1 MCLYVK
7 SYFILVY
14 IIYNWNYDF
23 ISCIFFFYFEI
34 GYIRLIWIKIN
45 ILVMI
50 NNKIY
55 YILLNLCIS
64 RSELRGVI

>member
-1 MCLYVK
+1 M
-7 SYFILVY
+7 ILLVV
-14 IIYNWNYDF
+14 
-23 ISCIFFFYFEI
+23 FFLFYFEI

>member
-1 MCLYVK
+1 M
-7 SYFILVY
+7 ILLVV
-14 IIYNWNYDF
+14 
-23 ISCIFFFYFEI
+23 FFLFYFEI

-64 RSELRGVI
+64 RSELRGVIYFNVSIYLLIICLILCE

>member
-1 MCLYVK
+1 MLKV
-7 SYFILVY
+7 
-14 IIYNWNYDF
+14 IIYRYILF
-23 ISCIFFFYFEI
+23 VIGIMILLVEFFLFYFEI

>member
-1 MCLYVK
+1 MLNV
-7 SYFILVY
+7 
-14 IIYNWNYDF
+14 IIYRYILF
-23 ISCIFFFYFEI
+23 GIGIMILLVVFFLFYFEI

>member
-1 MCLYVK
+1 M
-7 SYFILVY
+7 ILLVV
-14 IIYNWNYDF
+14 
-23 ISCIFFFYFEI
+23 FFLFYFEK

>member
-1 MCLYVK
+1 MLKV
-7 SYFILVY
+7 
-14 IIYNWNYDF
+14 IIYRYILF
-23 ISCIFFFYFEI
+23 VIGIMILLVVFFLFYFEI

-64 RSELRGVI
+64 WSELRGVI